1 MTNHNL
7 LVTLPIPSPKLSRNY
22 TPVSKQG
29 VGMVRNL
36 IKRHKLLAIDAI
48 NELKIAG
55 TPWEK
60 VQTQETYYFKTNRRR
75 DIRNAEALCKA
86 YYDGF
91 VEAGLMADDNHQIL
105 THAPT
110 RIEVD
115 KDNPRVEILLT
126 KLL

>member
-1 MTNHNL
+1 MSNQTA

-36 IKRHKLLAIDAI
+36 IKKHKIMAIDAI
-48 NELKIAG
+48 DQLSIPN

-91 VEAGLMADDNHQIL
+91 VEAGLMADDNHNIL

>member
-36 IKRHKLLAIDAI
+36 IKRHKLLAIEAI
-48 NELKIAG
+48 NELKISG
-55 TPWEK
+55 TPWQK

-105 THAPT
+105 PHAPT

-115 KDNPRVEILLT
+115 KDNPRLEILLT

>member
-1 MTNHNL
+1 MSHHTI

-36 IKRHKLLAIDAI
+36 IKKHKLLAIDAI
-48 NELKIAG
+48 DQLKIPN
-55 TPWEK
+55 TPWDK
-60 VQTQETYYFKTNRRR
+60 VETQETYYFKTNRRR

-91 VEAGLMADDNHQIL
+91 VEAGLMADDNHNIL
-105 THAPT
+105 SHLPT
-110 RIEVD
+110 KLDVD

-126 KLL
+126 KLI

>member
-1 MTNHNL
+1 MTSHNL

-36 IKRHKLLAIDAI
+36 IKRHKLLAIEAI
-48 NELKIAG
+48 NELKISG
-55 TPWEK
+55 TPWQK

-115 KDNPRVEILLT
+115 KDNPRLEILLT